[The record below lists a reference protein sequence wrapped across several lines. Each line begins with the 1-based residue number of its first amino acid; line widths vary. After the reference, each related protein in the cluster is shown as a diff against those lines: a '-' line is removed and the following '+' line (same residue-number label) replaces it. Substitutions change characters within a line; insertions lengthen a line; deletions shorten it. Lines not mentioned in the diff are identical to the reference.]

1 MTTELTT
8 LILLTILG
16 IIIYKLLKHFSSISL
31 VHEHEFAL
39 HYKNGKFIGL
49 LEAGRHSFLGSHHAV
64 RTLDKR
70 KTELTISGQELLTQ
84 DQATLKVTGLVR
96 YRISDPQ
103 LYLTASSN
111 PEAVLYTAGQIAI
124 RDLVSNATLEDVL
137 ARNIESADSLTKI
150 VQLTGQQLGFE
161 IETVILKDLMPNG
174 EIKGVLTGALLA
186 KKRALIELETARG
199 AAAALR
205 IKSNA
210 ARIYEK
216 QPALLQ
222 LELIQAL
229 QTNGLGYNN
238 TFSFNGLDELKKLMQ
253 K

>member
-1 MTTELTT
+1 MTTEFIILISLTT
-8 LILLTILG
+8 VG
-16 IIIYKLLKHFSSISL
+16 IFIYKAQKHYSTDTI
-31 VHEHEFAL
+31 VQEHEYAL
-39 HYKNGKFIGL
+39 HYRYGKFVEM
-49 LEAGRHSFLGSHHAV
+49 LESGRHCFRGSHHTV
-64 RTLDKR
+64 RTFDKR
-70 KTELTISGQELLTQ
+70 KTEFVISGQDLLTQ
-84 DQATLKVTGLVR
+84 DQASVKVSGLVR
-96 YRISDPQ
+96 YRIIDPE
-103 LYLTASSN
+103 LYVNASSN

-124 RDLVSNATLEDVL
+124 RDLVSNASLEDVL
-137 ARNIESADSLTKI
+137 GRNLEATDSLTKI
-150 VQLTGQQLGFE
+150 VAVTGQQLGLE
-161 IETVILKDLMPNG
+161 VETVLLKDLMPNG
-174 EIKGVLTGALLA
+174 EIKSVLTEALLA
-186 KKRALIELETARG
+186 KKRALIALESARG
-199 AAAALR
+199 EAASLR